1 MKYCASCGQCLSD
14 NCDVCPVCGHDAS
27 DASEKPE
34 KAYEA
39 EKYVRSGVKY
49 SYIKPKVTLA
59 LIVINV
65 LIYIVIKGL
74 EFMGCDLA
82 SVFSMHRGA
91 VFSGQFYRLITSMFT
106 HRELFHLLS
115 NCYALYIYG
124 MMLEPAL
131 GKARFVLVY
140 FVSGLLGNFLTFGFM
155 SNPSIGAS
163 GAIFG
168 LLGAV
173 IAIYFINPTTMNR
186 MMMKNVMACVVIT
199 TLYSLGG
206 GVNNLA
212 HFGGLFGGYMML
224 CVVISVRHRKR
235 IATSG
240 VLMAVILVI
249 CFAGSVFSG
258 VTKVR
263 SAVEKQYGNWT
274 AMCFVASLDGYEIA
288 DRFAEEIL
296 ADEDGI
302 YSADAAAVKV
312 ILSARKKDARGLEE
326 NSKRFFDLIEKDH
339 RMMCKEIYKDLENI
353 HIK

>member
-1 MKYCASCGQCLSD
+1 MKYCASCGQCMSD
-14 NCDVCPVCGHDAS
+14 NCEFCPVCGHGADDA
-27 DASEKPE
+27 AERPEKP
-34 KAYEA
+34 YEA

-49 SYIKPKVTLA
+49 SYVKPKATII
-59 LIVINV
+59 LIAINV
-65 LIYIVIKGL
+65 LIYLVIKCL
-74 EFMGCDLA
+74 EVMGCDLA
-82 SVFSMHRGA
+82 SVLSMHRGA
-91 VFSGQFYRLITSMFT
+91 VFSGQFLRIITSMFT

-131 GKARFVLVY
+131 GKARFVSVY

-173 IAIYFINPTTMNR
+173 IAIYFINPTAMNR

-224 CVVISVRHRKR
+224 CIVISVRHRKR
-235 IATSG
+235 IATSRA
-240 VLMAVILVI
+240 LMAVILVL
-249 CFAGSVFSG
+249 CFAVSVFSG
-258 VTKVR
+258 VTKVS
-263 SAVEKQYGNWT
+263 SAVERQYGNWT
-274 AMCFVASLDGYEIA
+274 VMCFVASFDGYEMA

-296 ADEDGI
+296 SDEDGI

-312 ILSARKKDARGLEE
+312 ILSARKEDTKGLEE
-326 NSKRFFDLIEKDH
+326 NAKRFFTLIENDH
-339 RMMCKEIYKDLENI
+339 RMMCEEIYKDLESI
-353 HIK
+353 YLK